1 MERKTTELDIRVPH
15 LTREIIKLNKVGKT
29 DVVLE
34 HVHKHGYMSIDN
46 FNCPYR
52 LMSRQDQSARRY
64 VGDKFTESANEREM
78 NVIPGLEYVSNE
90 NSNTTL
96 HLEVI
101 GIKRT
106 NDNNSKIKEYENN
119 GYNRFNISGLI
130 ERYPDGHGEFE
141 NIDYIYDENGNYI
154 KGREG
159 EKWSYRYDSYVYLYK
174 LI

>member
-1 MERKTTELDIRVPH
+1 
-15 LTREIIKLNKVGKT
+15 
-29 DVVLE
+29 
-34 HVHKHGYMSIDN
+34 
-46 FNCPYR
+46 
-52 LMSRQDQSARRY
+52 
-64 VGDKFTESANEREM
+64 M

-141 NIDYIYDENGNYI
+141 YTDYIYDENGNYI
-154 KGREG
+154 KGRER

-174 LI
+174 VI